1 MLELSGTFLYE
12 CISQGEHIS
21 VQVSHCSSF
30 RGFELSEDRCNSSVL
45 PLSTILP
52 NCLSG
57 CKDDRHGCAINFA
70 CRENTNA
77 NTVLICMVEIL
88 NCHKSSFSF
97 ALTISGLSYRYYV
110 PLFYIVKVC
119 DYLF

>member
-30 RGFELSEDRCNSSVL
+30 RGFEVSEDHCNSSVL

-52 NCLSG
+52 SCLSG
-57 CKDDRHGCAINFA
+57 FKDDRHGCAINFA

-77 NTVLICMVEIL
+77 NTVLICMVEIF
-88 NCHKSSFSF
+88 NCHKSFFSF
-97 ALTISGLSYRYYV
+97 ALAISGLSYRYYV
-110 PLFYIVKVC
+110 CPFILYREGV
-119 DYLF
+119 